1 VDAQTPPYYLVRLKV
16 NNGDLPKLGDL
27 ELKPG
32 MPVEAFIQTKPLSPM
47 AYLMQPLADQLN
59 RAFRER

>member
-1 VDAQTPPYYLVRLKV
+1 MKVDK
-16 NNGDLPKLGDL
+16 GELPKLGDL

-47 AYLMQPLADQLN
+47 AYLMQPLTDQLN

>member
-1 VDAQTPPYYLVRLKV
+1 MKV
-16 NNGDLPKLGDL
+16 PITKLPKLGQL

-47 AYLMQPLADQLN
+47 AYLLQPLSDQLN
-59 RAFRER
+59 RALRER

>member
-1 VDAQTPPYYLVRLKV
+1 MVRMKVDK
-16 NNGDLPKLGDL
+16 GELPKLGDL

-47 AYLMQPLADQLN
+47 AYLMQPLTDQLN